1 MNKKILKSLIL
12 ELTVEIL
19 GVIIIKYMF
28 GIEKKIS

>member
-12 ELTVEIL
+12 ELTVGIL